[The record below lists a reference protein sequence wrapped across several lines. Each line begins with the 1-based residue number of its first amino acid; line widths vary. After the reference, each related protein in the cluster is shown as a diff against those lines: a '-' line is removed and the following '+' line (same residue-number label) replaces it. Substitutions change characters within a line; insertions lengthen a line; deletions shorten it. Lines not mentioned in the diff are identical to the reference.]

1 MSKILRNRAGNI
13 RLELREDRLSAWLT
27 ISGEKRLTDEQDI
40 LDLIGEAGIR
50 TGFEEAARYMRKH
63 GLEKDFDVAFPI
75 AMSRRVKGESKL
87 NYFFDLKEA
96 KDFCGKVG
104 VTELEGLACIEA
116 GTVVADYGGNIFER
130 QGSIYDIYGEMLQD
144 EDFDMESAGQV
155 AGENVVFQPEK
166 RQFIAEGRGFISV
179 DETGR
184 ISVLKRLI
192 LDELPTQAGVEIRC
206 PADLEILGTVH
217 MQKLR
222 VAGDLIVRGD
232 ISHSALH
239 CLGSLK
245 VEGDIV
251 DCREPGLNVEGNLV
265 CRDIR
270 SSRVLCG
277 GGLRFE
283 DLISGSEVVVGG
295 SIFSENGSIRGGH
308 SECGGSLDV
317 FNLGEPQG
325 GETEVEL
332 SIGPYHKALLM
343 QMTKALVRL
352 REMGDSEASQELSA
366 RVKAREEA
374 LDAELNRFLTRPK
387 AEKYFLRARGTA
399 YPPLEARVLKYE
411 YSIRE
416 PKQGLE
422 IWEKD

>member
-1 MSKILRNRAGNI
+1 MSRILRNRAGNL
-13 RLELREDRLSAWLT
+13 RLELRDDRLSAWLT

-40 LDLIGEAGIR
+40 LDLIEEAGIR

-87 NYFFDLKEA
+87 NYFFDLNEA
-96 KDFCGKVG
+96 KDFSGKVDAS
-104 VTELEGLACIEA
+104 ELEKLTCIEA
-116 GTVVADYGGNIFER
+116 GTVVADYGSNIFER

-144 EDFDMESAGQV
+144 EDFDLGSAKQV

-166 RQFIAEGRGFISV
+166 RQFIAESRGFISV
-179 DETGR
+179 DESGR
-184 ISVLKRLI
+184 ISVLERLV
-192 LDELPTQAGVEIRC
+192 LEQLPREAGAEIKC
-206 PADLEILGTVH
+206 PADLEILSSVRGL
-217 MQKLR
+217 KLR

-232 ISHSALH
+232 FAESALQ
-239 CLGSLK
+239 CLGSLRL
-245 VEGDIV
+245 EGDIV
-251 DCREPGLNVEGNLV
+251 DCREPGLNVAGKLE
-265 CRDIR
+265 CRGIR
-270 SSRVLCG
+270 SSRVLCS
-277 GGLRFE
+277 GGLSFAE
-283 DLISGSEVVVGG
+283 LISDSEVVAGG
-295 SIFSENGSIRGGH
+295 GIFSEKGSIHGGH

-317 FNLGEPQG
+317 FNLGKPQG
-325 GETEVEL
+325 GETLVEL

-343 QMTKALVRL
+343 QMTKELVRL
-352 REMGDSEASQELSA
+352 REAGDSGQELSA
-366 RVKAREEA
+366 RIKAREED
-374 LDAELNRFLTRPK
+374 LDAELNRFLNRPQG
-387 AEKYFLRARGTA
+387 EKYFLKARGTA